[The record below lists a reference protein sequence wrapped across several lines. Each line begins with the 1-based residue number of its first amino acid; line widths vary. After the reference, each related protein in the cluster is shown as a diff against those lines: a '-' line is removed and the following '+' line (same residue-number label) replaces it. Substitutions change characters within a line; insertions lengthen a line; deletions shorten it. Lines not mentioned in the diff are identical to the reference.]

1 MTDKNVLTL
10 KGTNER
16 IDAIEKQI
24 GEKEIALH
32 KDLDN
37 LRKEGE
43 EERIKNR
50 RRFLLSM
57 LSLLCMA
64 LSLGFFVF
72 SSSEDDEKGW
82 VEFSTPL
89 SPEWLV
95 TEFNE
100 EKGGITIKGEE
111 DITLLPGDEI
121 LDALHR
127 TRLKVEADGLAII
140 IKGNDILYK
149 GYRYY

>member
-24 GEKEIALH
+24 EEREISLH
-32 KDLDN
+32 KDLSL

-43 EERIKNR
+43 EERRKNR

-57 LSLLCMA
+57 LSLLCLA

-72 SSSEDDEKGW
+72 SSSEKEKGW

-121 LDALHR
+121 LDAPHR
-127 TRLKVEADGLAII
+127 TRLKVEADGLAVI

>member
-16 IDAIEKQI
+16 IDNIKKRIE
-24 GEKEIALH
+24 EREIALH
-32 KDLDN
+32 KDLS
-37 LRKEGE
+37 LLKKEVE
-43 EERIKNR
+43 EERRKNR

-57 LSLLCMA
+57 LSLLCLA

-72 SSSEDDEKGW
+72 SSSEEEKGW

-121 LDALHR
+121 LDAPHR
-127 TRLKVEADGLAII
+127 TRLKVEADGLAVI

>member
-24 GEKEIALH
+24 EEREIALH
-32 KDLDN
+32 KDLDI

-72 SSSEDDEKGW
+72 SSSEEENGW

>member
-24 GEKEIALH
+24 EEREIALH
-32 KDLDN
+32 KDLGL

-43 EERIKNR
+43 EEKRKNR

-57 LSLLCMA
+57 LSLLCLA

-72 SSSEDDEKGW
+72 SSSEDEKGW

-111 DITLLPGDEI
+111 DITLIPGDEI
-121 LDALHR
+121 LDVLHR
-127 TRLKVEADGLAII
+127 TRLKVEADGLAVI

>member
-24 GEKEIALH
+24 EEREIALH
-32 KDLDN
+32 KDLGL
-37 LRKEGE
+37 LRKEVE
-43 EERIKNR
+43 EERRKNR

-57 LSLLCMA
+57 LSLLYLA
-64 LSLGFFVF
+64 LSLGFFAF
-72 SSSEDDEKGW
+72 SSSEEEKGW

-111 DITLLPGDEI
+111 DITLIPGDEI
-121 LDALHR
+121 LDVLHR
-127 TRLKVEADGLAII
+127 TRLKVEADGLAVI